1 LKLTVLV
8 NNNTTMRNLKAED
21 GLSLYIEDHGT
32 KILFDTGCSAL
43 FLENAHKLGINL
55 WATKYI
61 VLSHGHYDHTWGL
74 KHLLKLYDS
83 SGMPTTKP
91 ILLTHPLSFRRRTK
105 DNKELGCNVTE
116 AELAESITVHKSNSP
131 VWLTKQ
137 LVFLGEIKR
146 KFSYEGNHTIG
157 QIIKNGNVEAD
168 DTIDDDTALA
178 YKSSQGIVIITGCS
192 HSGICNI
199 VEQAKEIC
207 HDDRI
212 LAIIGGFHLRK
223 PSSEQLSSTIAYL
236 KQANIKNLY
245 ACHCTDQPSCIA
257 LAQLGNLCEVT
268 VGLTLQFP
276 EEID

>member
-1 LKLTVLV
+1 MQLTVLV
-8 NNNTTMRNLKAED
+8 NNNTSMRNLKAED
-21 GLSLYIEDHGT
+21 GLAIYIEDHGT

-83 SGMPTTKP
+83 SGTPPTKP
-91 ILLTHPLSFRRRTK
+91 ILLTHPLSFLRRTK
-105 DNKELGCNVTE
+105 VNEELGCNVTE
-116 AELAESITVHKSNSP
+116 AELAESCTIHKSSSP

-137 LVFLGEIKR
+137 LVFLGEIER
-146 KFSYEGNHTIG
+146 KYAYEGNHTIG
-157 QIIKNGNVEAD
+157 QIIKNGILEAD
-168 DTIDDDTALA
+168 SIDDDSALA

-199 VEQAKEIC
+199 VEQAKQIC
-207 HDDRI
+207 QDDRI
-212 LAIIGGFHLRK
+212 LAIIGGLHLRK
-223 PSSEQLSSTIAYL
+223 PPIEQLSSTIAYL
-236 KQANIKNLY
+236 RQANIKNLY
-245 ACHCTDQPSCIA
+245 ACHCTDQPSRIA

-268 VGLTLQFP
+268 VGLTLQFT